1 MARILNSLPRKFTLK
16 LNFKFAM
23 PISIEEHQ
31 VATISKVKAKSLV
44 PSGVV
49 VKIYPLFWIL
59 IEGYL
64 FKMINNVIKD
74 GYNSKEVNKMVDY
87 AFIWSKKEGKFW
99 QLEIDCSPKSRIWN
113 VTKGVATKALDY
125 TNWGGGHWS
134 NYILAS

>member
-16 LNFKFAM
+16 LNVKFAM

-44 PSGVV
+44 PSGVI

-87 AFIWSKKEGKFW
+87 AFI
-99 QLEIDCSPKSRIWN
+99 
-113 VTKGVATKALDY
+113 
-125 TNWGGGHWS
+125 
-134 NYILAS
+134 